1 MPSYKQSLFSL
12 HSAVLLFA
20 LSGLFA
26 KWLNMPASHIVLGR
40 AFFAAIAI
48 AIFVIVIKKQSL
60 KIEKSLLL
68 PLSLTGIVLA
78 FHWGS
83 FFYAIQVSSVAIG
96 LITFASFPVF
106 VSFLEPLM
114 FKEKFHYQA
123 LIQALLTIIGI
134 LFILPLGNLTS
145 GDIDGVT
152 WGMLS
157 AFTFALLTLLNRKF
171 VAKTSAKKVAFYQN
185 SSATLCLFPIIFL
198 YPITISSQQ
207 LSVIIILGVVFTALA
222 HTLFNHSLK
231 TVKAHTASIAISLE
245 PIYGSI
251 AAYFL
256 LDEHIS
262 LMMVIGGMIVIF
274 TNIWATR
281 SNH

>member
-256 LDEHIS
+256 LGEHIT